1 MLDQPPVV
9 EVTKKIISE
18 YGLQDRIDVMGADFS
33 KDDIGKDYDL
43 VWTSD
48 TLEFFPDKDKLEE
61 ICKRVYQSM
70 NPGGFFVSQQITV
83 ISKNRIW
90 PPDTAWL
97 SHIMAFR
104 GLDCTLYETDVSEA
118 MLRAGFKS
126 VESRYVKCA
135 YGTTRV
141 DIGRK

>member
-1 MLDQPPVV
+1 MYN
-9 EVTKKIISE
+9 SE
-18 YGLQDRIDVMGADFS
+18 YGLRDRIDVIGADFS
-33 KDDIGKDYDL
+33 KEDIGKDYDL

-61 ICKRVYQSM
+61 ICIKVYNSM
-70 NPGGFFVSQQITV
+70 NTGGLFVSQQSMV
-83 ISKNRIW
+83 VSENGIW

-97 SHIMAFR
+97 SHTMAF
-104 GLDCTLYETDVSEA
+104 GGMNCTLYETDISEA
-118 MLRAGFKS
+118 MLDAGFKS

-135 YGTTRV
+135 QGTTRV